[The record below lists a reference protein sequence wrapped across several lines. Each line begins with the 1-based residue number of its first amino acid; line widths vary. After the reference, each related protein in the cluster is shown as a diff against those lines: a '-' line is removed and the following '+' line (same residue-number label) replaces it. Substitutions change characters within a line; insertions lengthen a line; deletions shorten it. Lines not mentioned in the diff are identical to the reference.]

1 MRDSLIQI
9 GEDTLAAVKTL
20 GEIYTL
26 SFRTVVAPL
35 KKMPRWK
42 VMIQQMYSIG
52 NRSVPV
58 VLLTGLF
65 TGMVL
70 AAQSYSQFR
79 KLGIETLVGAVV
91 CPTMAQ
97 ELGPVLTGLMLAG
110 RVGAAMAAEL
120 GTMKVTEQ
128 IDALE
133 SLATDPYG
141 FLIFPRLVACLLL
154 TPILVIFAD
163 FIGIAGGYLLTV
175 NVFNVPAHFY
185 MLHSREYLDTWGLV
199 SGALKGIVFG
209 GLICIL
215 SCHKG
220 FTAGKGA
227 EGVGKATTE
236 AVVISSI
243 MILISNFFLTLI
255 MY

>member
-1 MRDSLIQI
+1 MRKFLINAGDRVLTGI
-9 GEDTLAAVKTL
+9 RHL

-26 SFRTVVAPL
+26 TERTLIAPF

-42 VMIQQMYSIG
+42 FIAQQMYEIG
-52 NRSVPV
+52 NGSIPV

-70 AAQSYSQFR
+70 AAQAYAQF
-79 KLGIETLVGAVV
+79 KELDLETLVGAIVA
-91 CPTMAQ
+91 PAMAQ

-133 SLATDPYG
+133 SLATDPFG
-141 FLIFPRLVACLLL
+141 FLVFPRLVACLCL
-154 TPILVIFAD
+154 TPVLVVISD
-163 FIGIAGGYLLTV
+163 FIGILGGYMLSTKIFLIDEHYY
-175 NVFNVPAHFY
+175 F
-185 MLHSREYLDTWGLV
+185 LHSNEYLDAWGIV
-199 SGALKGIVFG
+199 SGAIKGIVFG
-209 GLICIL
+209 GIICII

-236 AVVISSI
+236 AVVVSSI
-243 MILISNFFLTLI
+243 MILVANFFLTLI

>member
-1 MRDSLIQI
+1 MRESFIKI
-9 GEDTLAAVKTL
+9 GEDTLATIQNL
-20 GEIYTL
+20 GELYTL
-26 SFRTVVAPL
+26 TTRTIAAPF
-35 KKMPRWK
+35 KRMPRWK
-42 VMIQQMYSIG
+42 IIIEQMYSIG
-52 NRSVPV
+52 NNSLPV

-79 KLGIETLVGAVV
+79 TLGIETLVGAIV
-91 CPTMAQ
+91 CPSMAK

-141 FLIFPRLVACLLL
+141 FLIFPRLLACLLL
-154 TPILVIFAD
+154 TPILVVFAD
-163 FIGIAGGYLLTV
+163 FIGILGGFVLTVHVFGVPAFYYLL
-175 NVFNVPAHFY
+175 
-185 MLHSREYLDTWGLV
+185 HSKEYLDAWGLI
-199 SGALKGIVFG
+199 SGALKGVVFG
-209 GLICIL
+209 GIICLL

-220 FTAGKGA
+220 FTSREGA
-227 EGVGKATTE
+227 EGVGRATTE

-243 MILISNFFLTLI
+243 MILIANFFLTLV

>member
-1 MRDSLIQI
+1 MRKFLINT
-9 GEDTLAAVKTL
+9 GDGALTSVRHL

-26 SFRTVVAPL
+26 TKRTLIAPFR
-35 KKMPRWK
+35 KMPRWK
-42 VMIQQMYSIG
+42 FIVQQMYEIG
-52 NRSVPV
+52 NCSIPV

-70 AAQSYSQFR
+70 AAQAYAQFNE
-79 KLGIETLVGAVV
+79 LDLETLVGAIVA
-91 CPTMAQ
+91 PTMAQ

-133 SLATDPYG
+133 SLATDPFG
-141 FLIFPRLVACLLL
+141 FLVFPRLIACLAL
-154 TPILVIFAD
+154 TPILVIISD
-163 FIGIAGGYLLTV
+163 FIGILGGYLLSTKI
-175 NVFNVPAHFY
+175 FLIDAHYYF
-185 MLHSREYLDTWGLV
+185 LHSNEYLDAWGIV
-199 SGALKGIVFG
+199 SGAIKGLVFG
-209 GLICIL
+209 GIICIF

-243 MILISNFFLTLI
+243 MILVANFFLTLI

>member
-1 MRDSLIQI
+1 MALTGVRH
-9 GEDTLAAVKTL
+9 L

-26 SFRTVVAPL
+26 TARTIIAPF

-42 VMIQQMYSIG
+42 FIVQQMYEIG
-52 NRSVPV
+52 NCSIPV

-70 AAQSYSQFR
+70 AAQAYAQFR
-79 KLGIETLVGAVV
+79 ELDLETLVGAIVS
-91 CPTMAQ
+91 PAMAQ

-110 RVGAAMAAEL
+110 RVGASMAAEL

-133 SLATDPYG
+133 SLATDPFG
-141 FLIFPRLVACLLL
+141 FLVFPRLIACLLL
-154 TPILVIFAD
+154 TPVLVVFSDFMGIF
-163 FIGIAGGYLLTV
+163 GGYILSTKL
-175 NVFNVPAHFY
+175 FHIDAHY
-185 MLHSREYLDTWGLV
+185 YILHSNEYLDAWGII
-199 SGALKGIVFG
+199 SGAIKGFFFG
-209 GLICIL
+209 GIICIR

-243 MILISNFFLTLI
+243 TILLVNFFLTLV

>member
-1 MRDSLIQI
+1 MRKLLVNTGDSALS
-9 GEDTLAAVKTL
+9 GVRHL

-26 SFRTVVAPL
+26 TMRTVIAPFR
-35 KKMPRWK
+35 KMPRRK
-42 VMIQQMYSIG
+42 FIIQQMYNIG
-52 NRSVPV
+52 NQSIPV

-65 TGMVL
+65 TGLVL
-70 AAQSYSQFR
+70 AAQAYSQFR
-79 KLGIETLVGAVV
+79 SIDLDTLVGAIVA
-91 CPTMAQ
+91 PTMAK
-97 ELGPVLTGLMLAG
+97 ELGPVLTGLILAG

-133 SLATDPYG
+133 SLAVDPFG
-141 FLIFPRLVACLLL
+141 FLVFPRLVACLVL
-154 TPILVIFAD
+154 TPFLVVFSD
-163 FIGIAGGYLLTV
+163 FIGIFGAYLLSTQ
-175 NVFNVPAHFY
+175 VFAIPGHY
-185 MLHSREYLDTWGLV
+185 YIMHSKEYLDAWGVV
-199 SGALKGIVFG
+199 SGAIKGVVFG
-209 GLICIL
+209 GIICIF

-243 MILISNFFLTLI
+243 MILVVNFVLTLI

>member
-1 MRDSLIQI
+1 MRGFLINI
-9 GEDTLAAVKTL
+9 GDRALTNVRHL

-26 SFRTVVAPL
+26 TARTLIAPF
-35 KKMPRWK
+35 KKMPRGRFI
-42 VMIQQMYSIG
+42 VQQMYEIG
-52 NRSVPV
+52 NCSIPV

-70 AAQSYSQFR
+70 AAQAYAQF
-79 KLGIETLVGAVV
+79 KELDLETLVGAIVA
-91 CPTMAQ
+91 PTMAQ

-110 RVGAAMAAEL
+110 RVGASMAAEL

-133 SLATDPYG
+133 SLATDPFG
-141 FLIFPRLVACLLL
+141 FLVFPRLVACLTL
-154 TPILVIFAD
+154 TPILVIVSD
-163 FIGIAGGYLLTV
+163 FIGIFGGYVLSTKI
-175 NVFNVPAHFY
+175 FMIDAHYYF
-185 MLHSREYLDTWGLV
+185 LHSNEYLDAWGVV
-199 SGALKGIVFG
+199 SGAIKGLVFG
-209 GLICIL
+209 GIICIL

-220 FTAGKGA
+220 FTAEKGA
-227 EGVGKATTE
+227 AGVGKATTE

-243 MILISNFFLTLI
+243 MILVTNFFLTLI